1 MITTQYHFYVKV
13 FSKFNGKQVLQFK
26 KHFTVKKWAKA
37 HRSPLT
43 LQLIMEFLVWAVM
56 SGFFL
61 LLLLLLS
68 FLLSPHVI
76 RGSHCIVF
84 CELLCCFF
92 KQNYLNVI
100 SKWSQNFA
108 DWSKESQGI
117 LFFIFCGNPV
127 LTRLMLIGMV
137 FMIIREMLHGRII
150 LNLVLLLLVSFV
162 SGFRLEWMYIFITVN
177 VRSSLTH
184 LHGFHL
190 LVLLPQFI
198 EVTFLVCTSRISIF
212 WI

>member
-61 LLLLLLS
+61 LLLLLS

-84 CELLCCFF
+84 CGLLCCFF
-92 KQNYLNVI
+92 KQNYLNAI

-162 SGFRLEWMYIFITVN
+162 SGFRLEWMSIFITVN

>member
-1 MITTQYHFYVKV
+1 MENKFYN
-13 FSKFNGKQVLQFK
+13 SKNILQSKNGLKPIVALLLCSSL
-26 KHFTVKKWAKA
+26 W
-37 HRSPLT
+37 SSWSEL
-43 LQLIMEFLVWAVM
+43 LCLV
-56 SGFFL
+56 FL

-84 CELLCCFF
+84 CGLLCCFF
-92 KQNYLNVI
+92 KQNYLNAI

-162 SGFRLEWMYIFITVN
+162 SGFRLEWMSIFITVN